1 MGYRKDWRTHHKFQ
15 PLGRSN
21 GMEKQP
27 RILVGYNLYFTSD
40 EVTGVA
46 IKHAK
51 AFGAKLYVVSSIV
64 GHSLDRDGNV
74 ANVKAQARLDRLK
87 NRLKEEGIPHE
98 IHLTVRQSDPG
109 NDLVKFAKEYEV
121 DEMVIGFK
129 VRSTIGEII
138 FGSNYR
144 TMIAEAPCPVVTVH
158 VPGEPID
165 E

>member
-1 MGYRKDWRTHHKFQ
+1 MADTEQ
-15 PLGRSN
+15 
-21 GMEKQP
+21 

-40 EVTGVA
+40 EVTKVA

-51 AFGAKLYVVSSIV
+51 AFAAKLYVVSSIV
-64 GHSLDRDGNV
+64 GHSLDKNGII
-74 ANVKAQARLDRLK
+74 ANPEARARLDRLEAL
-87 NRLKEEGIPHE
+87 LKKENIPHE
-98 IHLTVRQSDPG
+98 IHLIVRKSDPG
-109 NDLVKFAKEYEV
+109 DDLVRFAIDHDI

-129 VRSTIGEII
+129 VRSPLGEII

-158 VPGEPID
+158 VPGEPVK

>member
-1 MGYRKDWRTHHKFQ
+1 VTD
-15 PLGRSN
+15 
-21 GMEKQP
+21 KQT

-40 EVTGVA
+40 EVIMVA
-46 IKHAK
+46 IEHAK
-51 AFGAKLYVVSSIV
+51 AFNAKLYVISSIV
-64 GHSLDRDGNV
+64 GHSLDKDGEV
-74 ANVKAQARLDRLK
+74 GNVKAKARLGNLKARLD
-87 NRLKEEGIPHE
+87 KENIPYEVHLLVRRSDAGSDLVRFAVEHE
-98 IHLTVRQSDPG
+98 I
-109 NDLVKFAKEYEV
+109 

-158 VPGEPID
+158 VPGDPID